1 MKRISIFKPCE
12 LTYKEYDKPVR
23 FTEEFLSEIANSTY
37 KVPLVNKHYGATLA
51 DISNLSFDNNTLEVD
66 VPEEFSNSK
75 YSPSFD
81 NLTLVDEGDYLVATG
96 GYLVEV
102 ATNVKP
108 RLDNSSDGGS
118 SMADNNDKT
127 NEFLAKEV
135 ERLNKEIAKKDLKL
149 DNLKEKL
156 DNFDDMEKELE
167 ELREWKETN
176 SKLIEEQKPIIE
188 KYNAYQEKHR
198 EDLLEKASK
207 GNKEV
212 KEKLQNLRTEDL
224 ETILSLEV
232 EEQPA
237 RGVGAD
243 NAPGLNA
250 GNGDDDKE
258 KAEQK
263 ARNEAVENMFSDIFA
278 KEE

>member
-1 MKRISIFKPCE
+1 MKRIQIFKPCE
-12 LTYKEYDKPVR
+12 LNYKEYDKPVR
-23 FTEEFLSEIANSTY
+23 FTEEFLKEIANSTY

-51 DISNLSFDNNTLEVD
+51 DVSNLSFDNNTLEVD
-66 VPEEFSNSK
+66 VPEEFSKSK

-81 NLTLVDEGDYLVATG
+81 NLTLTDEGEYYLATS

-108 RLDNSSDGGS
+108 RLDNGEDGGS
-118 SMADNNDKT
+118 NMADNDKT

-149 DNLKEKL
+149 DANKEKL
-156 DNFDDMEKELE
+156 EKFDEMDKELQ

-198 EDLLEKASK
+198 EELLEKASK

-224 ETILSLEV
+224 ETIISLEV

-237 RGVGAD
+237 KGAGAG
-243 NAPGLNA
+243 NAPGLNE
-250 GNGDDDKE
+250 GNGEKDKE
-258 KAEQK
+258 QAEQK
-263 ARNEAVENMFSDIFA
+263 ARKEAVEGMFSELF

>member
-1 MKRISIFKPCE
+1 MKRIQIFKPCE
-12 LTYKEYDKPVR
+12 LNYKEYDKPVR
-23 FTEEFLSEIANSTY
+23 FTEEFLQEIANSTY

-51 DISNLSFDNNTLEVD
+51 DVSNLSFDNNTLEVD
-66 VPEEFSNSK
+66 VPEEFSKSK

-81 NLTLVDEGDYLVATG
+81 NLTLTDEGEYYLATG

-108 RLDNSSDGGS
+108 RLDNGEDGGS
-118 SMADNNDKT
+118 NMADNDKT

-149 DNLKEKL
+149 DANKEKL
-156 DNFDDMEKELE
+156 EKFDEMDKELQ

-198 EDLLEKASK
+198 EELLEKASK

-224 ETILSLEV
+224 ETIISLEV

-237 RGVGAD
+237 RGAGAD
-243 NAPGLNA
+243 NAPGLNE
-250 GNGDDDKE
+250 GSGEGDRE
-258 KAEQK
+258 QAEQK
-263 ARNEAVENMFSDIFA
+263 ARKEAVEGMFSELF

>member
-1 MKRISIFKPCE
+1 MKRIQIFKPCE
-12 LTYKEYDKPVR
+12 LNYKEYDKPVR
-23 FTEEFLSEIANSTY
+23 FTEEFLKEIANSTY

-51 DISNLSFDNNTLEVD
+51 DVSNLSFDNNTLEVD
-66 VPEEFSNSK
+66 VPEEFSKSK

-81 NLTLVDEGDYLVATG
+81 NLTLTDEGEYYLATS

-108 RLDNSSDGGS
+108 RLDNGEDGGS
-118 SMADNNDKT
+118 NMADNDKT

-149 DNLKEKL
+149 DANKEKL
-156 DNFDDMEKELE
+156 EKFDEMDKELQ

-198 EDLLEKASK
+198 EELLEKASK

-224 ETILSLEV
+224 ETIISLEV

-237 RGVGAD
+237 KGAGAG
-243 NAPGLNA
+243 NAPGLNE
-250 GNGDDDKE
+250 GNGDKDKE
-258 KAEQK
+258 QAEQK
-263 ARNEAVENMFSDIFA
+263 ARKEAVEGMFGELF

>member
-1 MKRISIFKPCE
+1 MKRIQIFKPCE
-12 LTYKEYDKPVR
+12 LNYKEYDKPVR
-23 FTEEFLSEIANSTY
+23 FTEEFLKEIANSTY

-51 DISNLSFDNNTLEVD
+51 DVSNLSFDNNTLEVD
-66 VPEEFSNSK
+66 VPEEFSKSK

-81 NLTLVDEGDYLVATG
+81 NLTLIDEGDYYIATS

-108 RLDNSSDGGS
+108 RLDNGEDGGS
-118 SMADNNDKT
+118 NMADNDKT

-149 DNLKEKL
+149 DANKEKL
-156 DNFDDMEKELE
+156 EKFDEMDKELQ

-198 EDLLEKASK
+198 EELLEKASK

-224 ETILSLEV
+224 ETIISLEV

-237 RGVGAD
+237 RGAGAS
-243 NAPGLNA
+243 NAPGLNE
-250 GNGDDDKE
+250 GNGEKDKE
-258 KAEQK
+258 QAEQK
-263 ARNEAVENMFSDIFA
+263 ARKEAVEGMFGELF

>member
-1 MKRISIFKPCE
+1 MKRIQIFKPCE
-12 LTYKEYDKPVR
+12 LNYKEYDKPVR
-23 FTEEFLSEIANSTY
+23 FTEEFLQEIANSTY

-51 DISNLSFDNNTLEVD
+51 DVSNLSFDNNTLEVD
-66 VPEEFSNSK
+66 VPEEFSKSK

-81 NLTLVDEGDYLVATG
+81 NLTLTDEGEYYLATG

-108 RLDNSSDGGS
+108 RLDNGEDGGS
-118 SMADNNDKT
+118 NMADNDKT

-149 DNLKEKL
+149 DANKEKL
-156 DNFDDMEKELE
+156 EKFDEMDKELQ

-176 SKLIEEQKPIIE
+176 SKVIEEQKPIIE

-198 EDLLEKASK
+198 EELLEKASK

-224 ETILSLEV
+224 ETIISLEV

-237 RGVGAD
+237 KGAGAG
-243 NAPGLNA
+243 NAPGLNE
-250 GNGDDDKE
+250 GNGEKDKE
-258 KAEQK
+258 QAEQK
-263 ARNEAVENMFSDIFA
+263 ARKEAVEGMFGELF

>member
-1 MKRISIFKPCE
+1 MKRIQIFKPCE
-12 LTYKEYDKPVR
+12 LNYKEYDKPVR
-23 FTEEFLSEIANSTY
+23 FTEEFLKEIANSTY

-51 DISNLSFDNNTLEVD
+51 DVSNLSFDNNTLEVD
-66 VPEEFSNSK
+66 VPEEFSKSK

-81 NLTLVDEGDYLVATG
+81 NLTLTDEGEYYLATA

-108 RLDNSSDGGS
+108 RLDNGEDGGS
-118 SMADNNDKT
+118 NMADNDKT

-149 DNLKEKL
+149 DANKEKL
-156 DNFDDMEKELE
+156 EKFDEMDKELQ

-198 EDLLEKASK
+198 EELLEKASK

-224 ETILSLEV
+224 ETIISLEV

-237 RGVGAD
+237 KGAGAG
-243 NAPGLNA
+243 NAPGLNE
-250 GNGDDDKE
+250 GNGEKDKE
-258 KAEQK
+258 QAEQK
-263 ARNEAVENMFSDIFA
+263 ARKEAVEGMFGELF

>member
-1 MKRISIFKPCE
+1 M
-12 LTYKEYDKPVR
+12 
-23 FTEEFLSEIANSTY
+23 
-37 KVPLVNKHYGATLA
+37 NKHYGATLA
-51 DISNLSFDNNTLEVD
+51 DVSNLSFDNNTLEVD
-66 VPEEFSNSK
+66 VPEEFSKSK

-81 NLTLVDEGDYLVATG
+81 NLTLTDEGEYYLATA

-108 RLDNSSDGGS
+108 RLDNGEDGGS
-118 SMADNNDKT
+118 NMADNDKT

-149 DNLKEKL
+149 DANKEKL
-156 DNFDDMEKELE
+156 EKFDEMDKELQ

-198 EDLLEKASK
+198 EELLEKASK

-224 ETILSLEV
+224 ETIISLEV

-237 RGVGAD
+237 KGAGAG
-243 NAPGLNA
+243 NAPGLNE
-250 GNGDDDKE
+250 GSGEKDKE
-258 KAEQK
+258 QAEQK
-263 ARNEAVENMFSDIFA
+263 ARKEAVEGMFGELF

>member
-1 MKRISIFKPCE
+1 MKRIQIFKPCE
-12 LTYKEYDKPVR
+12 LNYKEYDKPVR
-23 FTEEFLSEIANSTY
+23 FTEEFLKEIANSTY

-51 DISNLSFDNNTLEVD
+51 DVSNLSFDNNTLEVD
-66 VPEEFSNSK
+66 VPEEFSKSK

-81 NLTLVDEGDYLVATG
+81 NLTLTDEGEYYLATS

-108 RLDNSSDGGS
+108 RLDNGEDGGS
-118 SMADNNDKT
+118 NMADNDKT

-149 DNLKEKL
+149 DANKEKL
-156 DNFDDMEKELE
+156 EKFDEMDKELQ

-198 EDLLEKASK
+198 EELLEKASK

-224 ETILSLEV
+224 ETIISLEV

-237 RGVGAD
+237 RGAGAS
-243 NAPGLNA
+243 NAPGLNE
-250 GNGDDDKE
+250 GNGEKDKE
-258 KAEQK
+258 QAEQK
-263 ARNEAVENMFSDIFA
+263 ARKEAVEGMFSELF

>member
-1 MKRISIFKPCE
+1 MKRIQIFKPCE
-12 LTYKEYDKPVR
+12 LNYKEYDKPVR
-23 FTEEFLSEIANSTY
+23 FTEEFLKEIANSTY
-37 KVPLVNKHYGATLA
+37 KVPLVNKHYGSTLA
-51 DISNLSFDNNTLEVD
+51 DVSNLSFDNNTLEVD
-66 VPEEFSNSK
+66 VPEEFSKSK

-81 NLTLVDEGDYLVATG
+81 NLTLTDEGEYYLATS

-108 RLDNSSDGGS
+108 RLDNGEDGGS
-118 SMADNNDKT
+118 NMADNDKT

-149 DNLKEKL
+149 DANKEKL
-156 DNFDDMEKELE
+156 EKFDEMDKELQ

-198 EDLLEKASK
+198 EELLEKASK

-224 ETILSLEV
+224 ETIISLEV

-237 RGVGAD
+237 KGAGAG
-243 NAPGLNA
+243 NAPGLNE
-250 GNGDDDKE
+250 GNGEKDKE

-263 ARNEAVENMFSDIFA
+263 ARKEAVEGMFGELF

>member
-1 MKRISIFKPCE
+1 MKRIQIFKPCE
-12 LTYKEYDKPVR
+12 LNYKEYDKPVR
-23 FTEEFLSEIANSTY
+23 FTEEFLQEIANSTY

-51 DISNLSFDNNTLEVD
+51 DVSNLSFDNNTLEVD
-66 VPEEFSNSK
+66 VPEEFSKSK

-81 NLTLVDEGDYLVATG
+81 NLTLIDEGDYYIATS

-108 RLDNSSDGGS
+108 RLDNGEDGGS
-118 SMADNNDKT
+118 NMADNDKT

-149 DNLKEKL
+149 DANKEKL
-156 DNFDDMEKELE
+156 EKFDEMDKELQ

-198 EDLLEKASK
+198 EELLEKASK

-224 ETILSLEV
+224 ETIISLEV

-237 RGVGAD
+237 RGAGAG
-243 NAPGLNA
+243 NAPGLNK
-250 GNGDDDKE
+250 GSGEKDKE
-258 KAEQK
+258 QAEQK
-263 ARNEAVENMFSDIFA
+263 ARKEAVEGMFGELF

>member
-1 MKRISIFKPCE
+1 MKRIQIFKPCE
-12 LTYKEYDKPVR
+12 LNYKEYDKPVR
-23 FTEEFLSEIANSTY
+23 FTEEFLQEIANSTY

-51 DISNLSFDNNTLEVD
+51 DVSNLSFDNNTLEVD
-66 VPEEFSNSK
+66 VPEEFSKSK

-81 NLTLVDEGDYLVATG
+81 NLTLTDEGEYYLATS

-108 RLDNSSDGGS
+108 RLDNGEDGGS
-118 SMADNNDKT
+118 NMADNDKT

-149 DNLKEKL
+149 DANKEKL
-156 DNFDDMEKELE
+156 EKFDEMDKELQ

-198 EDLLEKASK
+198 EELLEKASK

-224 ETILSLEV
+224 ETIISLEV

-237 RGVGAD
+237 RGAGAS
-243 NAPGLNA
+243 NAPGLNE
-250 GNGDDDKE
+250 GNGEKDKE
-258 KAEQK
+258 QAEQK
-263 ARNEAVENMFSDIFA
+263 ARKEAVEGMFSELF

>member
-1 MKRISIFKPCE
+1 MKRIQIFKPCE
-12 LTYKEYDKPVR
+12 LNYKEYDKPVR
-23 FTEEFLSEIANSTY
+23 FTEEFLQEIANSTY

-51 DISNLSFDNNTLEVD
+51 DVSNLSFDNNTLEVD
-66 VPEEFSNSK
+66 VPEEFSKSK

-81 NLTLVDEGDYLVATG
+81 NLTLTDEGEYYLATG

-108 RLDNSSDGGS
+108 RLDNGEDGGS
-118 SMADNNDKT
+118 NMADNDKT

-149 DNLKEKL
+149 DANKEKL
-156 DNFDDMEKELE
+156 EKFDEMDKELQ

-198 EDLLEKASK
+198 EELLEKASK

-224 ETILSLEV
+224 ETIISLEV

-237 RGVGAD
+237 RGAGAS
-243 NAPGLNA
+243 NAPGLNE
-250 GNGDDDKE
+250 GSGEKDKE
-258 KAEQK
+258 QAEQK
-263 ARNEAVENMFSDIFA
+263 ARKEAVEGMFSELF

>member
-1 MKRISIFKPCE
+1 
-12 LTYKEYDKPVR
+12 
-23 FTEEFLSEIANSTY
+23 
-37 KVPLVNKHYGATLA
+37 
-51 DISNLSFDNNTLEVD
+51 
-66 VPEEFSNSK
+66 
-75 YSPSFD
+75 
-81 NLTLVDEGDYLVATG
+81 
-96 GYLVEV
+96 
-102 ATNVKP
+102 
-108 RLDNSSDGGS
+108 
-118 SMADNNDKT
+118 MADNDKT

-149 DNLKEKL
+149 DANKEKL
-156 DNFDDMEKELE
+156 EKFDEMDKELQ

-198 EDLLEKASK
+198 EELLEKASK

-224 ETILSLEV
+224 ETIISLEV

-237 RGVGAD
+237 KGAGAG
-243 NAPGLNA
+243 NAPGLNE
-250 GNGDDDKE
+250 GSGEKDKE
-258 KAEQK
+258 QAEQK
-263 ARNEAVENMFSDIFA
+263 ARKEAVEGMFGELF

>member
-1 MKRISIFKPCE
+1 MKRIQIFKPCE
-12 LTYKEYDKPVR
+12 LNYKEYDKPVR
-23 FTEEFLSEIANSTY
+23 FTEEFLKEIANSTY

-51 DISNLSFDNNTLEVD
+51 DVSNLSFDNNTLEVD
-66 VPEEFSNSK
+66 VPEEFSKSK

-81 NLTLVDEGDYLVATG
+81 NLTLTDEGEYYLATG

-108 RLDNSSDGGS
+108 RLDNGEDGGS
-118 SMADNNDKT
+118 NMADNDKT

-149 DNLKEKL
+149 DANKEKL
-156 DNFDDMEKELE
+156 EKFDEMDKELQ

-176 SKLIEEQKPIIE
+176 SKVIEEQKPIIE

-198 EDLLEKASK
+198 EELLEKASK

-224 ETILSLEV
+224 ETIISLEV

-237 RGVGAD
+237 RGAGAG
-243 NAPGLNA
+243 NAPGLNE
-250 GNGDDDKE
+250 GSGEKDKE
-258 KAEQK
+258 QAEQK
-263 ARNEAVENMFSDIFA
+263 ARKEAVEGMFGDLF

>member
-1 MKRISIFKPCE
+1 MKRIQIFKPCE
-12 LTYKEYDKPVR
+12 LNYKEYDKPVR
-23 FTEEFLSEIANSTY
+23 FTEEFLKEIANSTY

-51 DISNLSFDNNTLEVD
+51 DVSNLSFDNNTLEVD
-66 VPEEFSNSK
+66 VPEEFSKSK

-81 NLTLVDEGDYLVATG
+81 NLTLTDEGEYYLATG

-108 RLDNSSDGGS
+108 RLDNGEDGGS
-118 SMADNNDKT
+118 NMADNDKT

-149 DNLKEKL
+149 DANKEKL
-156 DNFDDMEKELE
+156 EKFDEMDKELQ

-198 EDLLEKASK
+198 EELLEKASK

-224 ETILSLEV
+224 ETIISLEV

-237 RGVGAD
+237 KGAGAG

-250 GNGDDDKE
+250 GSGEKDKE
-258 KAEQK
+258 QAEQK
-263 ARNEAVENMFSDIFA
+263 ARKEAVEGMFSELF

>member
-1 MKRISIFKPCE
+1 MKRIQIFKPCE
-12 LTYKEYDKPVR
+12 LNYKEYDKPVR
-23 FTEEFLSEIANSTY
+23 FTEEFLKEIANSTY

-51 DISNLSFDNNTLEVD
+51 DVSNLSFDNNTLEVD
-66 VPEEFSNSK
+66 VPEEFSKSK

-81 NLTLVDEGDYLVATG
+81 NLTLTDEGEYYLATA

-108 RLDNSSDGGS
+108 RLDNGEDGGS
-118 SMADNNDKT
+118 NMADNDKT

-149 DNLKEKL
+149 DANKEKL
-156 DNFDDMEKELE
+156 EKFDEMDKELQ

-198 EDLLEKASK
+198 EELLEKASK

-224 ETILSLEV
+224 ETIISLEV

-237 RGVGAD
+237 KGAGAS
-243 NAPGLNA
+243 NAPGLNE
-250 GNGDDDKE
+250 GNGEKDKE
-258 KAEQK
+258 QAEQK
-263 ARNEAVENMFSDIFA
+263 ARKEAVEGMFGELF